1 MITPLSILS
10 LDQGPKW
17 TEPPAAPATARPAK
31 PSRSLALLRPIS
43 TAAIAAAR
51 RFALRHGQR
60 AG

>member
-17 TEPPAAPATARPAK
+17 TEPPAAPATARPAR
-31 PSRSLALLRPIS
+31 PRRSLALLRHVS

-51 RFALRHGQR
+51 RFALRRGRR
-60 AG
+60 AV